1 MKYLAMVLFIMA
13 ASSPS
18 FAQKPA
24 QHGGSEQRVKTV
36 EAELN
41 HVYVKVMEKAASDPT
56 AVAKI
61 KTAEEAWKAY
71 RDAYLDAMYP
81 SKDKQSD
88 PEADLVRAKL
98 IQRQVAALRDLLQNY
113 SK

>member
-1 MKYLAMVLFIMA
+1 MKYLAILFFIIF

-24 QHGGSEQRVKTV
+24 QHGGPEQRVKTV
-36 EAELN
+36 ETELN

-61 KTAEEAWKAY
+61 KAMEEAWKAY
-71 RDAYLDAMYP
+71 RDAYIDATYP
-81 SKDKQSD
+81 EKDKQSD
-88 PEADLVRAKL
+88 PEVDLIRAKL
-98 IQRQVAALRDLLQNY
+98 IQRQVAALRDLLQHY